1 METSEKIG
9 AIHPGEVIREDFL
22 VPLGKTAYWLAK
34 GLGISQTAVGEILQG
49 KRRITPA
56 TALRLE
62 RFLGG
67 SAEFWL
73 GLQAA
78 YDLDAERERLA
89 PGLAEIEPHPDDTR
103 LRALTRERQRA
114 VEARLRPM
122 TATLLKE
129 RERLAAELAAIP
141 HHEPA
146 TAP

>member
-1 METSEKIG
+1 METSETIG
-9 AIHPGEVIREDFL
+9 AIHPGEVIREEFL

-49 KRRITPA
+49 KRAITPA

-62 RFLGG
+62 RFLGC

-73 GLQAA
+73 GLQAT
-78 YDLDAERERLA
+78 YDLDEERGRLG
-89 PGLAEIEPHPDDTR
+89 PGLAEIEPAD

-122 TATLLKE
+122 TMTLPEE
-129 RERLAAELAAIP
+129 RERLAAELDAIR

-146 TAP
+146 AA